1 VARLQVGVWLG
12 TLSLVLATTG
22 RLPGAEAPSRPNI
35 LLLVTDDQRWDALGA
50 AGNRLIRTPHLD
62 RLAAGGVLFKNC
74 FCTTSICATSRASL
88 LCGQWAR
95 RHGIHDF
102 ATSFSPQA
110 WRQTFPAVL
119 RRCGYRVGF
128 VGKWGV
134 GRTLPRQQY
143 DFFAGFAGQG
153 RYFDPKRP
161 QHMTDYLT
169 DQAVKFLQGCTPDE
183 PFCLQVSFKAAHCQ
197 DGQPWRLQ
205 FQPAKRYASLYQQVT
220 IPPPLTAREEYF
232 RRLPPFLQTSEA
244 RRRWQVRFANPEM
257 FQYSVKNYYRLIT
270 GVDDAVGRMLAVLRQ
285 RKLDRNTVVIFT
297 SDNGF
302 YLGDYGLAG
311 KWFMHEP
318 SIRLPLVIY
327 DPRLPRELTGRQL
340 EPMVLT
346 VDLAPTILELA
357 GAPVPAAMQGRSLV
371 PLLQGRCTRWRQEFF
386 YEHLFRHR
394 RIPQSE
400 GVRTRRWKYVR
411 YLLPEGPYEQ
421 LFDLETDP
429 HELHDLARQRQH
441 QNVLRLLRRRCD
453 ELARQLAAK

>member
-1 VARLQVGVWLG
+1 MLRIATFCTVLLA
-12 TLSLVLATTG
+12 SL
-22 RLPGAEAPSRPNI
+22 LPAFAAPRGENRPPNI

-50 AGNRLIRTPHLD
+50 AGNPVIRTPHLD
-62 RLAAGGVLFKNC
+62 GLAARGVLFTHC

-88 LCGQWAR
+88 LSGQWAR

-102 ATSFSPQA
+102 ATSFTPRQ

-119 RRCGYRVGF
+119 RRHGYRVGF

-134 GRTLPRQQY
+134 GRTLPREKY
-143 DFFAGFAGQG
+143 DYFAGFAGQG
-153 RYFDPKRP
+153 RYFDPRRK
-161 QHMTDYLT
+161 QHMTDHLA
-169 DQAVKFLQGCTPDE
+169 DQAVKFLESCTAE
-183 PFCLQVSFKAAHCQ
+183 QPFCLQVSFKAAHCQ

-205 FQPAKRYASLYQQVT
+205 FQPARRYASLYRDVT
-220 IPPPLTAREEYF
+220 IPPVPAAREEFF

-244 RRRWQVRFANPEM
+244 RRRWKVRFANPEM
-257 FQYSVKNYYRLIT
+257 YQYSVKNYYRLLT
-270 GVDDAVGRMLAVLRQ
+270 GVDDAVGRMLAVLQ
-285 RKLDRNTVVIFT
+285 RRGLADNTVVIFT

-327 DPRLPRELTGRQL
+327 DPRLPSALAGRRL
-340 EPMVLT
+340 DPMVLT
-346 VDLAPTILELA
+346 VDLAPTILHLA
-357 GAPVPAAMQGRSLV
+357 GAPIPSAMQGKSLV
-371 PLLQGRCTRWRQEFF
+371 PLLQGRCTAWRQDFF

-411 YLLPEGPYEQ
+411 YLLPDGPYEQ
-421 LFDLETDP
+421 LFDLAGDP
-429 HELHDLARQRQH
+429 LEVNDLARDTQH
-441 QNVLRLLRRRCD
+441 QNLLRLLRRRCD
-453 ELARQLAAK
+453 ELARQLR